1 MCYLAVSKSG
11 LTAKGLARSKPAF
24 EAVSLITE
32 KIENYHAALDQDVRP
47 GREQAPLL
55 IPAAP

>member
-1 MCYLAVSKSG
+1 MHQMTLA

-24 EAVSLITE
+24 EAVPLITE